1 MEVYT
6 SAFSNIVFESE
17 KKLLIVSWHKNSHKL
32 AEEGVKSEI
41 SKILDYLGSLEVENI
56 IVDSREY
63 SFRGNDKIQTWIN
76 SNLVSNALFSATN
89 VHMMS
94 GLLGVIVFIPGLFW
108 GWLYARQG
116 NLIGVSIS
124 HLFVGW
130 TALFFL
136 NLESLF

>member
-1 MEVYT
+1 L
-6 SAFSNIVFESE
+6 
-17 KKLLIVSWHKNSHKL
+17 K
-32 AEEGVKSEI
+32 
-41 SKILDYLGSLEVENI
+41 SKIWARWICILWRGSRSDRSALGRNVTVRAI
-56 IVDSREY
+56 
-63 SFRGNDKIQTWIN
+63 
-76 SNLVSNALFSATN
+76 LVSNALFSATH

>member
-41 SKILDYLGSLEVENI
+41 SKILDCLGSLEVENI

-76 SNLVSNALFSATN
+76 FSFMPLIAKTPVKKYGIILATQYTNRSTDNHEDNNEDQLLVEYFT
-89 VHMMS
+89 
-94 GLLGVIVFIPGLFW
+94 
-108 GWLYARQG
+108 
-116 NLIGVSIS
+116 
-124 HLFVGW
+124 
-130 TALFFL
+130 T
-136 NLESLF
+136 LEEAIHWIRP